1 MGPFDINWCEA
12 ILAYKDNNLILYG
25 AGSAFP
31 CHAFYVGD
39 EQQVRLDLT
48 TNRTKLKGIFSSG
61 FPAKI
66 NWVTAWGY
74 EFARPVIVGINDQ
87 TSTTETNTSGKI
99 VTQQPFTALPNEKS
113 VRRVIP
119 LSSLKCWQ

>member
-39 EQQVRLDLT
+39 EQQARLDLT
-48 TNRTKLKGIFSSG
+48 TNRAKLKSIFSSG
-61 FPAKI
+61 LQAKT
-66 NWVTAWGY
+66 NWAPIVDYQGN
-74 EFARPVIVGINDQ
+74 ARSVVVGINHQ
-87 TSTTETNTSGKI
+87 TSTTETSTSGQT
-99 VTQQPFTALPNEKS
+99 VTQQPFTALANEKS
-113 VRRVIP
+113 VR
-119 LSSLKCWQ
+119 